1 LTGLSGLG
9 IVFDGVIY
17 LMSVTVRRAQDW
29 ACRPVSIGLL
39 LAFFCLQAAYGQ
51 GQEETTQQTNERIQQ
66 LSHAAKPVVTDI
78 PIGAG
83 DVIHIDVFDVPELSR
98 DIRVSSSGN
107 IALPLVHDRIHVAG
121 ATPFQL
127 EQTIQ
132 EKLIETGLVSHPQ
145 VSVFVKEQN
154 SQPVT
159 ILGAVGHA
167 MTMQLLRPTTLL
179 EVLANAGGIA
189 DSAGTVILVTRKTQ
203 QEFVKPVSET
213 SGSSNSDSGVQ
224 TIRIQLQDLLDTGN
238 ASFNIQVFGGD
249 VIEVPKAGIIY
260 VLGGGAM
267 QPGGYAIQSHGEPP
281 TVLKAVALARGL
293 SGYAKA
299 NDAVIYR
306 VNPKTGEREA
316 IPVHIK
322 QIEKDTSEDVAM
334 KSNDIL
340 YIPDSLAKKVA
351 VRGLEA
357 AVSIGSGLLIYRSTL
372 NNGGGNNNNNPPPT
386 Q

>member
-1 LTGLSGLG
+1 MTGVVRLG
-9 IVFDGVIY
+9 IVFVGVIY
-17 LMSVTVRRAQDW
+17 LMSVTVRRAEDW
-29 ACRPVSIGLL
+29 ACKPVSIGFLL
-39 LAFFCLQAAYGQ
+39 VFLCLQAAYGQ
-51 GQEETTQQTNERIQQ
+51 TQEETTQQTNDRIQQ
-66 LSHAAKPVVTDI
+66 LSHTAKPTVTDI

-98 DIRVSSSGN
+98 DVRVSSTGN

-121 ATPFQL
+121 VSPFQL

-159 ILGAVGHA
+159 ILGAVGHP
-167 MTMQLLRPTTLL
+167 MTTQLLRPTTLL
-179 EVLANAGGIA
+179 EVLANAGGIS
-189 DSAGTVILVTRKTQ
+189 DSAGTVILVTRRTQ
-203 QEFVKPVSET
+203 QESVKPVAET
-213 SGSSNSDSGVQ
+213 SGASNLDSGVQ

-249 VIEVPKAGIIY
+249 VIEVPKAGIVY
-260 VLGGGAM
+260 VLGGGVA

-281 TVLKAVALARGL
+281 TVLKSVALARGL
-293 SGYAKA
+293 SGYAKP
-299 NDAVIYR
+299 NEAVIYR
-306 VNPKTGEREA
+306 VNPKTGERDA

-340 YIPDSLAKKVA
+340 YVPDSLARKVL
-351 VRGLEA
+351 VKGLEA
-357 AVSIGSGLLIYRSTL
+357 AVSVGSGLLIYRST
-372 NNGGGNNNNNPPPT
+372 NSGGGGSNNNPPPA

>member
-1 LTGLSGLG
+1 MTGVVRLG

-29 ACRPVSIGLL
+29 ACKPVSIGILL
-39 LAFFCLQAAYGQ
+39 TFLCLQAAYGQ
-51 GQEETTQQTNERIQQ
+51 AQEETTQQTNDRIQQ
-66 LSHAAKPVVTDI
+66 LSHIAKPTVTDI

-98 DIRVSSSGN
+98 DVRVSSTGN

-121 ATPFQL
+121 VTPFQL

-159 ILGAVGHA
+159 ILGAVGHP
-167 MTMQLLRPTTLL
+167 MTTQLLRPTSLL
-179 EVLANAGGIA
+179 EVLANAGGIS

-203 QEFVKPVSET
+203 QEFVKPVAET
-213 SGSSNSDSGVQ
+213 SGASNSDSGVQ

-260 VLGGGAM
+260 VLGGGAA
-267 QPGGYAIQSHGEPP
+267 QPGGYPIQSHGEPP

-293 SGYAKA
+293 SGFAKP

-351 VRGLEA
+351 VQGLQA
-357 AVSIGSGLLIYRSTL
+357 AVSIGSGLLIYRSTQS
-372 NNGGGNNNNNPPPT
+372 GGGSSNNNPPPT